1 LPSEIGEE
9 GSAAEEL
16 SSLELDE
23 DLPSESGEED
33 SVPDLSSLEL
43 DEDLPFAEESSAAD
57 ELSLEDDLSLE
68 ELLNELNTGDTDSQQ
83 DTVMEDDDLDL
94 NALALDKEPGD
105 EYEFQADTNDAVGD
119 KISEN
124 FELAQ
129 IYMDMD
135 DNDSARDIL
144 KEILEQGDD
153 EQKRKA
159 QELIAKLS

>member
-1 LPSEIGEE
+1 
-9 GSAAEEL
+9 
-16 SSLELDE
+16 
-23 DLPSESGEED
+23 
-33 SVPDLSSLEL
+33 
-43 DEDLPFAEESSAAD
+43 
-57 ELSLEDDLSLE
+57 
-68 ELLNELNTGDTDSQQ
+68 
-83 DTVMEDDDLDL
+83 MEDDDLDL

>member
-1 LPSEIGEE
+1 
-9 GSAAEEL
+9 
-16 SSLELDE
+16 
-23 DLPSESGEED
+23 
-33 SVPDLSSLEL
+33 
-43 DEDLPFAEESSAAD
+43 LPFAEESSAAD